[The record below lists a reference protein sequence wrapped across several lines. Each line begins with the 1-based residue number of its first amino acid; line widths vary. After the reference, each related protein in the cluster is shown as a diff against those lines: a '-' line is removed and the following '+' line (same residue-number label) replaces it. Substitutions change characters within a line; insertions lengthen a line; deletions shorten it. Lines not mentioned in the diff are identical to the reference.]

1 MDGRDLAGRRI
12 APPVRLRWF
21 KESDM
26 SARLYASNAGNG
38 ADSPQRKELEELRIK
53 EAVIASSLS
62 AMMIT
67 DLDGCITYVN
77 PAFLRLWAYES
88 REDILGRQLADFVI
102 DAEQAREMLQPLRRH
117 GSWAGEHVAV
127 RKNGTLRVVQRSATV
142 VTHLDGEHLCLASSF
157 MDITDRKHVEQS
169 LRTSEA
175 RYRNIVEAVPV
186 GITLTDERGMIT
198 YYSARAR
205 AMFGVVDDQV
215 ALGTN
220 YRRWIVPGQLKDGP
234 HEGAGDPGTT
244 PLTELRLLRADGSEF
259 WGEITSVLIDEEF
272 AGAGRPRGSIIVI
285 QDISARKQANE
296 ALARYAADLER
307 SNQELEQ
314 FAYVAS
320 HDLQEPLRM
329 VASYVQLLSKD
340 FGGALGPEAD
350 EYIGFAVD
358 GARRMQRLIDDLLAF
373 SRVGTRGQQFQPV
386 DCNQVIKDVLR
397 SLKLAIEEANAVVT
411 CDPLP
416 TLLGDRGQIYQ
427 LFQNLLANALKFRAA
442 APPAIHIGAI
452 WQPAG
457 ASPAPASADEG
468 PGWLFFV
475 RDNGIGIEAQ
485 YFDRIFVI
493 FQRLH
498 SRAHYSGTGIGLA
511 ICKKIVERHGGRI
524 WVESSL
530 GEGATF
536 FFRLP
541 ERIPHM
547 QPLRNG
553 GTSW

>member
-1 MDGRDLAGRRI
+1 M
-12 APPVRLRWF
+12 APLRLRWF

-26 SARLYASNAGNG
+26 SARLYASNAVNG

-88 REDILGRQLADFVI
+88 REEILGRQLADFVI

-142 VTHLDGEHLCLASSF
+142 VTNLDGEPLCLASSF

-186 GITLTDERGMIT
+186 GITLTDERGIIT

-205 AMFGVVDDQV
+205 AMFGVADDQV

-220 YRRWIVPGQLKDGP
+220 YRRWIAQGQL
-234 HEGAGDPGTT
+234 ENELRQGAGNPGTT

-259 WGEITSVLIDEEF
+259 WGEVTSVLIEEEF
-272 AGAGRPRGSIIVI
+272 AGAGRPRGSIIVV

-296 ALARYAADLER
+296 ALARYAAELER

-340 FGGALGPEAD
+340 FAGELGPEAD

-373 SRVGTRGQQFQPV
+373 SRVGTRGRQFEPV
-386 DCNQVIKDVLR
+386 DCNQVLQDVLR
-397 SLKLAIEEANAVVT
+397 SLKLAIDEVQAQIT
-411 CDPLP
+411 YDFLP
-416 TLLGDRGQIYQ
+416 TVQGDRGQIYQ
-427 LFQNLLANALKFRAA
+427 LFQNLLANALKFHGS
-442 APPAIHIGAI
+442 APPAIEVGAV
-452 WQPAG
+452 WQPSG
-457 ASPAPASADEG
+457 ASTGSSSGEEG
-468 PGWLFFV
+468 AGWLFSV
-475 RDNGIGIEAQ
+475 RDNGIGIEPQ

-524 WVESSL
+524 WVESTP

-536 FFRLP
+536 YFRLP
-541 ERIPHM
+541 ERALHA

-553 GTSW
+553 ATSW